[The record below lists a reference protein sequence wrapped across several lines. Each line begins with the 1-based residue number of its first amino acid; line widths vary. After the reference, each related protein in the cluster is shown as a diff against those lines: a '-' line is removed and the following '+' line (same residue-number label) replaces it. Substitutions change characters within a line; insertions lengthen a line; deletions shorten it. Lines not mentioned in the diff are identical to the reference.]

1 MTADEIRGLY
11 ISPKRQSMATP
22 IWKGYTVSKQTK
34 DDSLSYIIKCDGAT
48 IYTGKA
54 YKRPGAS
61 DISFNIGDVCA
72 PFLSSNAE
80 IATAATGFLAT
91 NEMQRTF
98 VVEDLSGAV
107 LATVDF
113 NNDWSYSNKLP
124 KKPYAADPVRAVV
137 DPRQLLLASMYEA
150 SKVIVQPEGSSP
162 QTQTL
167 YDGDAASGVSMVKLS
182 NYPTASRIVMFATD
196 DSSNHLYTQQNY
208 MVQNTCAR
216 YVLYYV
222 NAFGG
227 WDSLLTAGND
237 KRVDNYTR
245 STYKKV
251 YSPADLSD
259 RGTVNY
265 RNDIER
271 TISLVTDWLTDE
283 ESARMH
289 HLFGSTNVLLH
300 DLVDDI
306 IRPVTITAKSW
317 TEKSFRNNG
326 AKLVNYQIDVTIA
339 QDFVRL

>member
-1 MTADEIRGLY
+1 
-11 ISPKRQSMATP
+11 MATP
-22 IWKGYTVSKQTK
+22 IWKGYTVSRQTE
-34 DDSLSYIIKCDGAT
+34 DGSLSYVIKCGGAT

-80 IATAATGFLAT
+80 IATAATGFMAI

-98 VVEDLSGAV
+98 VVEDLSGTV
-107 LATVDF
+107 LTTVDF
-113 NNDWSYSNKLP
+113 SNDWSYKGTTPSF
-124 KKPYAADPVRAVV
+124 ASDPVQRTI

-150 SKVIVQPEGSSP
+150 SSVIVQTEGSSP

-167 YDGDAASGVSMVKLS
+167 YDGDPASGVACVDILSGATSVTVSVNSAGGTSAKTYDVVK
-182 NYPTASRIVMFATD
+182 P
-196 DSSNHLYTQQNY
+196 
-208 MVQNTCAR
+208 CAR
-216 YVLYYV
+216 YALYYV

-283 ESARMH
+283 ESARMY

-306 IRPVTITAKSW
+306 IQPVTITAKSW
-317 TEKSFRNNG
+317 TEKTFRNNG

>member
-1 MTADEIRGLY
+1 
-11 ISPKRQSMATP
+11 MAITP
-22 IWKGYTVSKQTK
+22 IWQDHTVSVQTEEG
-34 DDSLSYIIKCDGAT
+34 SISYIIKCDGTT
-48 IYTGKA
+48 IYAGKA

-61 DISFNIGDVCA
+61 EILFGIGDVCA

-80 IATAATGFLAT
+80 IAKATTGFMAI
-91 NEMQRTF
+91 NEMQRIF
-98 VVEDLSGAV
+98 VVYDLSGTV

-113 NNDWSYSNKLP
+113 SNDWSYKGATPNFAS
-124 KKPYAADPVRAVV
+124 DPVQRKI
-137 DPRQLLLASMYEA
+137 DPRQLMLASMYEA
-150 SKVIVQPEGSSP
+150 FKVIAQIEGSTP

-167 YDGDAASGVSMVKLS
+167 YDGDPASGVACGDTALLS
-182 NYPTASRIVMFATD
+182 NAT
-196 DSSNHLYTQQNY
+196 SVTISA
-208 MVQNTCAR
+208 NTTGGTEIMTYEVVKPCAR

-227 WDSLLTAGND
+227 WDSLLMTGND

-245 STYKKV
+245 ATYKKV

-289 HLFGSTNVLLH
+289 HLFGSTNVYLH
-300 DLVDDI
+300 DLVENI
-306 IRPVTITAKSW
+306 IRPVTLTAKSW
-317 TEKSFRNNG
+317 TEKTFRNNG

-339 QDFVRL
+339 QDFVRI

>member
-1 MTADEIRGLY
+1 
-11 ISPKRQSMATP
+11 MATP
-22 IWKGYTVSKQTK
+22 IWKGYTVSQQTK
-34 DDSLSYIIKCDGAT
+34 DDSLSYIIKCDGVT

-80 IATAATGFLAT
+80 IATAATGFMAI

-98 VVEDLSGAV
+98 VVEDLSGTV

-113 NNDWSYSNKLP
+113 TNDWSYKGSTPNF
-124 KKPYAADPVRAVV
+124 ASDPVQQKV

-150 SKVIVQPEGSSP
+150 SKVIAQTEGSSP

-167 YDGDAASGVSMVKLS
+167 YDGDPASGVACIDIPSGATSVSVSVNSAGGTSAKTYDVVK
-182 NYPTASRIVMFATD
+182 P
-196 DSSNHLYTQQNY
+196 
-208 MVQNTCAR
+208 CAR
-216 YVLYYV
+216 YALYYV

-283 ESARMH
+283 ESARCCMTWWMT
-289 HLFGSTNVLLH
+289 SSV
-300 DLVDDI
+300 
-306 IRPVTITAKSW
+306 P
-317 TEKSFRNNG
+317 
-326 AKLVNYQIDVTIA
+326 
-339 QDFVRL
+339 

>member
-1 MTADEIRGLY
+1 
-11 ISPKRQSMATP
+11 MATP
-22 IWKGYTVSKQTK
+22 IWKGYTVSKQTE
-34 DDSLSYIIKCDGAT
+34 DGSLSYVIKCGGAT

-80 IATAATGFLAT
+80 IATAATGFMAI

-98 VVEDLSGAV
+98 VVEDLSGSV

-113 NNDWSYSNKLP
+113 NNDWSYKGSTPNF
-124 KKPYAADPVRAVV
+124 ASDPVQRI

-150 SKVIVQPEGSSP
+150 TSVIVQTEGSSP
-162 QTQTL
+162 QTQTI
-167 YDGDAASGVSMVKLS
+167 YDGDPASGVACVDILSGATSVTVSVNSAGGTSAKTYDVVK
-182 NYPTASRIVMFATD
+182 P
-196 DSSNHLYTQQNY
+196 
-208 MVQNTCAR
+208 CAR
-216 YVLYYV
+216 YALYYV

-251 YSPADLSD
+251 YSPSDLSD

-271 TISLVTDWLTDE
+271 TISLITDWLTDE

>member
-1 MTADEIRGLY
+1 
-11 ISPKRQSMATP
+11 MATP

-48 IYTGKA
+48 IYAGKA

-80 IATAATGFLAT
+80 IAMATTGFLAT

-98 VVEDLSGAV
+98 VVEDLSGSV

-137 DPRQLLLASMYEA
+137 DPRQLLLVSVYEA
-150 SKVIVQPEGSSP
+150 SKVIVQTRGSSP
-162 QTQTL
+162 QTQNL
-167 YDGDAASGVSMVKLS
+167 YDGDAASGVGMVKLS
-182 NYPTASRIVMFATD
+182 DYPTANRIVMLATD
-196 DSSNHLYTQQNY
+196 DPSKHTYTQQKY
-208 MVQNTCAR
+208 MVQNTCVR

-306 IRPVTITAKSW
+306 IQPVTITAKSW
-317 TEKSFRNNG
+317 TEKTFRNNG

-339 QDFVRL
+339 QDFVRI

>member
-1 MTADEIRGLY
+1 
-11 ISPKRQSMATP
+11 MATP
-22 IWKGYTVSKQTK
+22 IWKGYTVSRQTK
-34 DDSLSYIIKCDGAT
+34 DDSLSYIIKCDGVT

-80 IATAATGFLAT
+80 IATAATGFMAI

-98 VVEDLSGAV
+98 VVEDLSGTV

-113 NNDWSYSNKLP
+113 TNDWSYKGSTPNF
-124 KKPYAADPVRAVV
+124 ASDPVQQKV

-150 SKVIVQPEGSSP
+150 SKVIAQTEGSSP

-167 YDGDAASGVSMVKLS
+167 YDGDPASGVACVDILSGATSVTVSVNSAGGTSAKTYDVVK
-182 NYPTASRIVMFATD
+182 P
-196 DSSNHLYTQQNY
+196 
-208 MVQNTCAR
+208 CAR
-216 YVLYYV
+216 YALYYV

-283 ESARMH
+283 ESARMY

-306 IRPVTITAKSW
+306 IRPVIITAKSW
-317 TEKSFRNNG
+317 TEKTFRNNG

>member
-98 VVEDLSGAV
+98 VVEDLSRAV

-137 DPRQLLLASMYEA
+137 DPRQLLLVSVYEA
-150 SKVIVQPEGSSP
+150 SKVIVQTEGSSL

-167 YDGDAASGVSMVKLS
+167 YDGDAASGVGMVKLS
-182 NYPTASRIVMFATD
+182 DYPTASRIAMFATD
-196 DSSNHLYTQQNY
+196 DPSNNVYTQQNY

>member
-1 MTADEIRGLY
+1 
-11 ISPKRQSMATP
+11 MAITP
-22 IWKGYTVSKQTK
+22 IWQDHTVSQQTE
-34 DDSLSYIIKCDGAT
+34 DDSLSYVIKGDGTT
-48 IYTGKA
+48 IYAGKA

-61 DISFNIGDVCA
+61 EILFGIGDVCA
-72 PFLSSNAE
+72 PFLSSNAD
-80 IATAATGFLAT
+80 IATATTGFMVI

-98 VVEDLSGAV
+98 VVEDLSGTA

-113 NNDWSYSNKLP
+113 SNDWSYEGTTPNFAS
-124 KKPYAADPVRAVV
+124 DPVQRKI

-150 SKVIVQPEGSSP
+150 SKVIAQTEGSTP

-167 YDGDAASGVSMVKLS
+167 YDGDPASGVACVDSLSGATSVTISANTTGGSSTMTYDVVK
-182 NYPTASRIVMFATD
+182 P
-196 DSSNHLYTQQNY
+196 
-208 MVQNTCAR
+208 CAR

-227 WDSLLTAGND
+227 WDSLLTVGND

-265 RNDIER
+265 RNDINR

-289 HLFGSTNVLLH
+289 HLVGSTNVLLH
-300 DLVDDI
+300 DLVDNI
-306 IRPVTITAKSW
+306 IRPVTLTATSW
-317 TEKSFRNNG
+317 TEKTFRNNG

>member
-98 VVEDLSGAV
+98 VVEDLSRAV

-150 SKVIVQPEGSSP
+150 SKVIVQTEGSSL

-167 YDGDAASGVSMVKLS
+167 YDGDAASGVGMVKLS
-182 NYPTASRIVMFATD
+182 DYPTASRIAMFATD
-196 DSSNHLYTQQNY
+196 DPSNNVYTQQNY

>member
-1 MTADEIRGLY
+1 
-11 ISPKRQSMATP
+11 MATP
-22 IWKGYTVSKQTK
+22 IWKGYTVSKQTE
-34 DDSLSYIIKCDGAT
+34 DDSLSYVIKCDGAT

-80 IATAATGFLAT
+80 IATATTGFMAI

-98 VVEDLSGAV
+98 VVEDLSGTV

-137 DPRQLLLASMYEA
+137 DPRQLLLVSVYGAKAVRATMSNT
-150 SKVIVQPEGSSP
+150 EGLNYSFG
-162 QTQTL
+162 L
-167 YDGDAASGVSMVKLS
+167 YFGDAASGVGMVKLS
-182 NYPTASRIVMFATD
+182 DYPTASRIAMLATD
-196 DSSNHLYTQQNY
+196 DPSNHVYPQQNY

-271 TISLVTDWLTDE
+271 TISLVTDWMTDE

>member
-1 MTADEIRGLY
+1 
-11 ISPKRQSMATP
+11 MATP
-22 IWKGYTVSKQTK
+22 IWKGYTVSRQTE
-34 DDSLSYIIKCDGAT
+34 DGSLSYIIKCDGVT

-80 IATAATGFLAT
+80 IATAATGFMAI

-98 VVEDLSGAV
+98 VVEDLSGTV

-113 NNDWSYSNKLP
+113 TNDWSYKGSTPNF
-124 KKPYAADPVRAVV
+124 ASDPVQQKV

-150 SKVIVQPEGSSP
+150 SKVIAQTEGSSP

-167 YDGDAASGVSMVKLS
+167 YDGDPASGVACIDILSGATSVTVSVNSAGGTSAKTYDVVK
-182 NYPTASRIVMFATD
+182 P
-196 DSSNHLYTQQNY
+196 
-208 MVQNTCAR
+208 CAR
-216 YVLYYV
+216 YALYYV

-283 ESARMH
+283 ESARMY

-317 TEKSFRNNG
+317 TEKTFRNNG

>member
-1 MTADEIRGLY
+1 
-11 ISPKRQSMATP
+11 MATP
-22 IWKGYTVSKQTK
+22 IWKGSTVSKQTE

-80 IATAATGFLAT
+80 IATAATGFMASS
-91 NEMQRTF
+91 EMQRTF
-98 VVEDLSGAV
+98 VVEDLSGTV

-113 NNDWSYSNKLP
+113 ANDWSYKGATPNFAS
-124 KKPYAADPVRAVV
+124 DPVQRKI
-137 DPRQLLLASMYEA
+137 DPRQILLASMYEA
-150 SKVIVQPEGSSP
+150 YTVIAQTEGSTP

-167 YDGDAASGVSMVKLS
+167 YDGDAASGVACVDSLSGATSVTVSANTTGRSSTMTYDVVK
-182 NYPTASRIVMFATD
+182 P
-196 DSSNHLYTQQNY
+196 
-208 MVQNTCAR
+208 CAR
-216 YVLYYV
+216 YALYYV
-222 NAFGG
+222 NAYGG

-251 YSPADLSD
+251 YSPSDLSD

-317 TEKSFRNNG
+317 TGKTFRNNG

>member
-1 MTADEIRGLY
+1 
-11 ISPKRQSMATP
+11 MATP

-48 IYTGKA
+48 IYAGKA

-80 IATAATGFLAT
+80 IATAATGFMAI

-113 NNDWSYSNKLP
+113 TNDWSYKGATPNFAS
-124 KKPYAADPVRAVV
+124 DPVQRKI
-137 DPRQLLLASMYEA
+137 DPRQLLLASTYEA
-150 SKVIVQPEGSSP
+150 SKVTVQTEGSSP

-167 YDGDAASGVSMVKLS
+167 YDGGAASGMACIDIPSGATSVTVSVNSAGGTSAKTYDVVK
-182 NYPTASRIVMFATD
+182 P
-196 DSSNHLYTQQNY
+196 
-208 MVQNTCAR
+208 CAR
-216 YVLYYV
+216 YALYYV

-237 KRVDNYTR
+237 KRVDKYTR
-245 STYKKV
+245 ATYKKV

-271 TISLVTDWLTDE
+271 TISLVTDWLSDE

-300 DLVDDI
+300 DLVDDF

-317 TEKSFRNNG
+317 TEKTFRNNG

>member
-1 MTADEIRGLY
+1 
-11 ISPKRQSMATP
+11 MATP

-48 IYTGKA
+48 IYAGKA

-80 IATAATGFLAT
+80 IATAATGFMAI

-98 VVEDLSGAV
+98 VVEDLSGSV

-113 NNDWSYSNKLP
+113 TNDWSYSNKLP
-124 KKPYAADPVRAVV
+124 NKLYAADPVRAVV

-150 SKVIVQPEGSSP
+150 SKVIVQTEGSSP

-167 YDGDAASGVSMVKLS
+167 YDGDAASGVGMVKLS
-182 NYPTASRIVMFATD
+182 DYPTANRIVMFATD
-196 DSSNHLYTQQNY
+196 DPSNHIYTQQNY

-216 YVLYYV
+216 YALYYV

-251 YSPADLSD
+251 YSPSNLSD

-271 TISLVTDWLTDE
+271 TISLVTDWLSDE
-283 ESARMH
+283 ESARMY

-317 TEKSFRNNG
+317 TEKTFRNNG

>member
-1 MTADEIRGLY
+1 MAT
-11 ISPKRQSMATP
+11 PKRATVLSKNCFDARPLLRRLIP

-34 DDSLSYIIKCDGAT
+34 DDSLSYIIKCDGVT

-72 PFLSSNAE
+72 PFLSSNAK
-80 IATAATGFLAT
+80 IATATTGFMAI

-98 VVEDLSGAV
+98 VVEDLSGTV
-107 LATVDF
+107 LTTVDF
-113 NNDWSYSNKLP
+113 VNDWSYSNKLP
-124 KKPYAADPVRAVV
+124 NKLYVADPVRAVV

-150 SKVIVQPEGSSP
+150 SKVIVQTEGSSP

-167 YDGDAASGVSMVKLS
+167 YDGDPASGVACVDILSGATSVTVSVNSAGGTSAKTYDVVK
-182 NYPTASRIVMFATD
+182 P
-196 DSSNHLYTQQNY
+196 
-208 MVQNTCAR
+208 CAR
-216 YVLYYV
+216 YALYYV

-251 YSPADLSD
+251 YLPSDLSD

-271 TISLVTDWLTDE
+271 TISLVTDWMTDE

-317 TEKSFRNNG
+317 TEKTFRNNG

>member
-1 MTADEIRGLY
+1 
-11 ISPKRQSMATP
+11 MATP
-22 IWKGYTVSKQTK
+22 IWKGYTVSKQTE
-34 DDSLSYIIKCDGAT
+34 DDSLSYIIKCDGVT

-72 PFLSSNAE
+72 PFLSSNAK
-80 IATAATGFLAT
+80 IATATTGFLAT

-98 VVEDLSGAV
+98 VVEDLSGSV

-124 KKPYAADPVRAVV
+124 MKPYAADPVRAVV
-137 DPRQLLLASMYEA
+137 DPRQLLLVSVYGTKAVKASI
-150 SKVIVQPEGSSP
+150 SKIQVD
-162 QTQTL
+162 L
-167 YDGDAASGVSMVKLS
+167 YFGDAASGVGMVKLS
-182 NYPTASRIVMFATD
+182 DYPTADQIAMFATD
-196 DSSNHLYTQQNY
+196 DSSNQVYRRQNY
-208 MVQNTCAR
+208 MVQNTCVR

-227 WDSLLTAGND
+227 WDSILMAGND

>member
-1 MTADEIRGLY
+1 
-11 ISPKRQSMATP
+11 MATP

-34 DDSLSYIIKCDGAT
+34 DDSLSYIIKCDGVT

-80 IATAATGFLAT
+80 ISTAATGFMAI

-113 NNDWSYSNKLP
+113 TNDWSYKGFTPNFASNF
-124 KKPYAADPVRAVV
+124 ASEPVQRKI

-150 SKVIVQPEGSSP
+150 SKVIAQTEGSTP

-167 YDGDAASGVSMVKLS
+167 YNGGPASGVACVDTALLS
-182 NYPTASRIVMFATD
+182 NATSVTISSTTAGGPETPYPPTFLMTYDV
-196 DSSNHLYTQQNY
+196 
-208 MVQNTCAR
+208 VKPCAR

-227 WDSLLTAGND
+227 WDSLLTAGNN

-271 TISLVTDWLTDE
+271 TISLVTDWLTDG
-283 ESARMH
+283 ESARMY

-317 TEKSFRNNG
+317 TAKTFRNNG

>member
-1 MTADEIRGLY
+1 
-11 ISPKRQSMATP
+11 MATP
-22 IWKGYTVSKQTK
+22 IWKGYTVSRQTE
-34 DDSLSYIIKCDGAT
+34 DGSLSYVIKCGGAT

-54 YKRPGAS
+54 YKRPGAP

-72 PFLSSNAE
+72 PFLSSNAK
-80 IATAATGFLAT
+80 IATATTGFLAT

-113 NNDWSYSNKLP
+113 SNDWSYEGTTPNFAS
-124 KKPYAADPVRAVV
+124 DPVQCKI

-150 SKVIVQPEGSSP
+150 YTVIAQTEGSTP
-162 QTQTL
+162 QTQAL
-167 YDGDAASGVSMVKLS
+167 YDGDRASGVACVDILSGATSVTISANTAGGSSTMTYDVVK
-182 NYPTASRIVMFATD
+182 P
-196 DSSNHLYTQQNY
+196 
-208 MVQNTCAR
+208 CAR
-216 YVLYYV
+216 YALYYV

-251 YSPADLSD
+251 YSPSDLSD

-317 TEKSFRNNG
+317 TEKTFRNNG

>member
-1 MTADEIRGLY
+1 
-11 ISPKRQSMATP
+11 MATP
-22 IWKGYTVSKQTK
+22 IWKGYTVSQQTK
-34 DDSLSYIIKCDGAT
+34 DGSLSYVIKCDGVT

-72 PFLSSNAE
+72 PFLSSNAK
-80 IATAATGFLAT
+80 IATAATGFMAI

-98 VVEDLSGAV
+98 VVEDLSGSV

-124 KKPYAADPVRAVV
+124 NKPYAADPVRAVV

-150 SKVIVQPEGSSP
+150 SKVIVQTEGSSP

-167 YDGDAASGVSMVKLS
+167 YDGDAVSGVVMVKLS
-182 NYPTASRIVMFATD
+182 ATADRIAMFATD
-196 DSSNHLYTQQNY
+196 DSSNHVYTQQNY
-208 MVQNTCAR
+208 MVQSTCAR
-216 YVLYYV
+216 YALYYV

>member
-1 MTADEIRGLY
+1 
-11 ISPKRQSMATP
+11 MATP
-22 IWKGYTVSKQTK
+22 IWKGYTVSRQTEAG
-34 DDSLSYIIKCDGAT
+34 SLSYIIKCDGAT

-80 IATAATGFLAT
+80 IATAATGFMAI

-98 VVEDLSGAV
+98 VVEYLSGSV

-124 KKPYAADPVRAVV
+124 NKPYAADPVRAVV
-137 DPRQLLLASMYEA
+137 DPRQILLVSVYGAKAVSA
-150 SKVIVQPEGSSP
+150 DISKTEGMD
-162 QTQTL
+162 TVDL
-167 YDGDAASGVSMVKLS
+167 YFGDAASGVGMVKLS
-182 NYPTASRIVMFATD
+182 DYPTANRIAMFATD
-196 DSSNHLYTQQNY
+196 DPSNPLYTQQNY
-208 MVQNTCAR
+208 MVQNTCVR

>member
-1 MTADEIRGLY
+1 
-11 ISPKRQSMATP
+11 MATP

-34 DDSLSYIIKCDGAT
+34 DDSLSYIIKCGGAT

-80 IATAATGFLAT
+80 IATATTGFLAT

-98 VVEDLSGAV
+98 VVEDLSGSV

-150 SKVIVQPEGSSP
+150 SKVIVQTEGSSL

-167 YDGDAASGVSMVKLS
+167 YDGDAASGVGMVKLS
-182 NYPTASRIVMFATD
+182 DYPTASRIAMFATD
-196 DSSNHLYTQQNY
+196 DPSNHVYTQQNY
-208 MVQNTCAR
+208 MVQSTCAR

-271 TISLVTDWLTDE
+271 TISLVTDWMTDE

-317 TEKSFRNNG
+317 TEKTFRNNG

>member
-1 MTADEIRGLY
+1 
-11 ISPKRQSMATP
+11 MATP

-34 DDSLSYIIKCDGAT
+34 DDSLSYIIKCDGVT

-80 IATAATGFLAT
+80 IATAATGFMAI

-98 VVEDLSGAV
+98 VVEDLSGTV

-113 NNDWSYSNKLP
+113 TNDWSYKGSTPNF
-124 KKPYAADPVRAVV
+124 ASDPVQQKV

-150 SKVIVQPEGSSP
+150 SKVIAQTEGSSP

-167 YDGDAASGVSMVKLS
+167 YDGDPASGVACVDILSGATSVTVSVNSAGGTSAKTYDVVK
-182 NYPTASRIVMFATD
+182 P
-196 DSSNHLYTQQNY
+196 
-208 MVQNTCAR
+208 CAR
-216 YVLYYV
+216 YALYYV

-259 RGTVNY
+259 RGAVNY

-283 ESARMH
+283 ESARMY

>member
-1 MTADEIRGLY
+1 
-11 ISPKRQSMATP
+11 MATP
-22 IWKGYTVSKQTK
+22 IWKGYTVSQQTE

-72 PFLSSNAE
+72 PFLSSNAK
-80 IATAATGFLAT
+80 IATATTGFMASS
-91 NEMQRTF
+91 EMQRTF
-98 VVEDLSGAV
+98 VVEDLSGTA

-113 NNDWSYSNKLP
+113 SNDWSCKGATPNFAS
-124 KKPYAADPVRAVV
+124 DPVQRKI

-150 SKVIVQPEGSSP
+150 SKVIAQTEGSSP

-167 YDGDAASGVSMVKLS
+167 YDGDPASGVACVDSLSGATSVTISANTTGGSSTMTYDVVK
-182 NYPTASRIVMFATD
+182 P
-196 DSSNHLYTQQNY
+196 
-208 MVQNTCAR
+208 CAR

-251 YSPADLSD
+251 YSPSDLSD

-265 RNDIER
+265 RNDINR

-300 DLVDDI
+300 DLVDNI
-306 IRPVTITAKSW
+306 IRPVTLTATSW
-317 TEKSFRNNG
+317 TEKTFRNNG

>member
-1 MTADEIRGLY
+1 
-11 ISPKRQSMATP
+11 MATP
-22 IWKGYTVSKQTK
+22 IWKGYTVSKQTE
-34 DDSLSYIIKCDGAT
+34 DGSLSYVIKCGGAT

-80 IATAATGFLAT
+80 IATAATGFMAI

-98 VVEDLSGAV
+98 VVEDLSGTV
-107 LATVDF
+107 LTTVDF
-113 NNDWSYSNKLP
+113 SNDWSYKGSTPNF
-124 KKPYAADPVRAVV
+124 ASDPVQRTI

-150 SKVIVQPEGSSP
+150 SSVIVQTEGSSP

-167 YDGDAASGVSMVKLS
+167 YDGDPASGVACVDILSGATSVTVSVNSAGGTSAKTYDVVK
-182 NYPTASRIVMFATD
+182 P
-196 DSSNHLYTQQNY
+196 
-208 MVQNTCAR
+208 CAR
-216 YVLYYV
+216 YALYYV

-237 KRVDNYTR
+237 KQVDNYTR

-283 ESARMH
+283 ESARMY

-317 TEKSFRNNG
+317 TEKTFRNNG

>member
-1 MTADEIRGLY
+1 
-11 ISPKRQSMATP
+11 MATP
-22 IWKGYTVSKQTK
+22 IWKGYTVSRQTE
-34 DDSLSYIIKCDGAT
+34 DGSLSYVIKCGGAT

-54 YKRPGAS
+54 YKRPGAP

-72 PFLSSNAE
+72 PFLSSNAK
-80 IATAATGFLAT
+80 IATATTGFLAT

-113 NNDWSYSNKLP
+113 SNDWSYKGTTPSF
-124 KKPYAADPVRAVV
+124 ASDPVQCKI

-150 SKVIVQPEGSSP
+150 YTVIAQTEGSTP

-167 YDGDAASGVSMVKLS
+167 YDGDRASGVACVDGLSGATSVTISANTAGGSSTMTYDVVK
-182 NYPTASRIVMFATD
+182 P
-196 DSSNHLYTQQNY
+196 
-208 MVQNTCAR
+208 CAR
-216 YVLYYV
+216 YALYYV

-251 YSPADLSD
+251 YSPSDLSD

-271 TISLVTDWLTDE
+271 TISLVTDWMTDE

-306 IRPVTITAKSW
+306 IQPVTITAKSW
-317 TEKSFRNNG
+317 TEKTFRNNG

>member
-1 MTADEIRGLY
+1 
-11 ISPKRQSMATP
+11 MATP

-34 DDSLSYIIKCDGAT
+34 DDSLSYIIKCDGVT

-80 IATAATGFLAT
+80 IATAATGFMAI

-98 VVEDLSGAV
+98 VVEDLSGTV

-113 NNDWSYSNKLP
+113 TNDWSYKGSTPNF
-124 KKPYAADPVRAVV
+124 ASDPVQQKV

-150 SKVIVQPEGSSP
+150 SKVIAQTEGSSP

-167 YDGDAASGVSMVKLS
+167 YDGDPASGEACIDIPSGATSVTVSVNSASGSSAMAYDVVK
-182 NYPTASRIVMFATD
+182 P
-196 DSSNHLYTQQNY
+196 
-208 MVQNTCAR
+208 CAR
-216 YVLYYV
+216 YTLYYV

-251 YSPADLSD
+251 YSPSDLSD
-259 RGTVNY
+259 RGTANY

-283 ESARMH
+283 ESARMY

-306 IRPVTITAKSW
+306 IQPVTITAKSW
-317 TEKSFRNNG
+317 TEKTFRNNG